1 MRRSPSVVGKNSA
14 ERSPTASTNGRIKR
28 IWAREGEGAWLS
40 TKRSTSSIAASLSAL
55 VSSMLLPESSPV
67 AWLIKIQ
74 GLAVKYCAD
83 CSHANDGNALAAARV
98 RKLTA
103 KRCQAGLAGISANAG
118 DSVRRTDVNLG
129 SQRSFLQESRK
140 ISRMKQEKHK
150 TEIVIFTPLT
160 VDRQHELS
168 EIVAKFLNATV
179 G

>member
-1 MRRSPSVVGKNSA
+1 M
-14 ERSPTASTNGRIKR
+14 
-28 IWAREGEGAWLS
+28 
-40 TKRSTSSIAASLSAL
+40 
-55 VSSMLLPESSPV
+55 
-67 AWLIKIQ
+67 
-74 GLAVKYCAD
+74 
-83 CSHANDGNALAAARV
+83 
-98 RKLTA
+98 
-103 KRCQAGLAGISANAG
+103 G